1 MTKPYP
7 PPGFVPAESSVEG
20 IQVFKPAPEQED
32 AQPVVTFKC
41 PQCGAT
47 TAYSVAEGGLTCTH
61 CGYYEP
67 PEKPIVGKGAEEFEF
82 KVETLERAAHGWGQ
96 ERRDLI
102 CENCGAITSLPEG
115 ALASTCPFC
124 GSNQVIQRPA
134 NQDALRPRFLIP
146 FKVEMTACRK
156 AIRDWLGSSWMT
168 PGALRKLADVHRLTS
183 IYLPFWTFDAVTHAD
198 WRAEVGHTKTE
209 RYRSG
214 GEWKTRTVT
223 VWRWESGHV
232 DLPFDDILID
242 GTTRVS
248 NLLLNRIKD
257 FDLKQLASF
266 EPKYLAG
273 FHAMSYDVEL
283 EPAWDIARGIMR
295 ERTRAACRSQAST
308 SKIRNFS
315 MGLDFSDETWRY
327 ILVPTYLAPYTYG
340 NQTFQVIVNAQTGA
354 IAGQRPADWGK
365 IIAVLGAGLVP
376 GALTALLGVIL
387 GSSIATLVGVGFFGI
402 AAVIS
407 IVIIV
412 MASRLD
418 DV

>member
-1 MTKPYP
+1 MTKPFP
-7 PPGFVPAESSVEG
+7 PPGYVPTASTVEG
-20 IQVFKPAPEQED
+20 IQLFKPAPQQDETR
-32 AQPVVTFKC
+32 PVVTFEC

-47 TAYSVAEGGLTCTH
+47 TAYGVAEGGLTCTH

-67 PEKPIVGKGAEEFEF
+67 PEKPIVGKGADEFEF
-82 KVETLERAAHGWGQ
+82 KVETLERVAHGWGQ
-96 ERRDLI
+96 ERRDLV
-102 CENCGAITSLPEG
+102 CEHCGARTSIPG
-115 ALASTCPFC
+115 GSLAITCPFC
-124 GSNQVIQRPA
+124 GSNQVILRSA
-134 NQDALRPRFLIP
+134 NQDALRPKFLIP
-146 FKVEMTACRK
+146 FQVEMNACRE

-168 PGALRKLADVHRLTS
+168 PRPLRKLADVHRLTS
-183 IYLPFWTFDAVTHAD
+183 MFLPFWTFDALTRAD

-232 DLPFDDILID
+232 DLRFDDVLID

-248 NLLLNRIKD
+248 KLLLGRIKD
-257 FDLKQLASF
+257 FDLKQLAAF

-273 FHAMSYDVEL
+273 FHAQSYDIEL
-283 EPAWDIARGIMR
+283 EPAWGEARGIMR
-295 ERTRAACRSQAST
+295 ERTRLACRSQAST

-315 MGLDFSDETWRY
+315 MNLDFSEETWRY

-340 NQTFQVIVNAQTGA
+340 DRTFQIIVNAQTGV

-365 IIAVLGAGLVP
+365 IAAVLGTGLLPGVLIALIGVIFGSEIFALAGAGL
-376 GALTALLGVIL
+376 
-387 GSSIATLVGVGFFGI
+387 FGI
-402 AAVIS
+402 AAIIAIV
-407 IVIIV
+407 VII